1 MLSVIFFILASIS
14 NSIMDTSVHHFST
27 SKFKKLNPLFWDGEN
42 SWKNKYNNGDP
53 RFGRVK
59 WFLGLNKP
67 VQITDAFH
75 LFKTLM
81 IIFLAL
87 SVVTFNKELFF
98 GDAYNLFS
106 FIGVM
111 LIYGFAWNTTFSLF
125 YNKILR

>member
-1 MLSVIFFILASIS
+1 
-14 NSIMDTSVHHFST
+14 
-27 SKFKKLNPLFWDGEN
+27 
-42 SWKNKYNNGDP
+42 
-53 RFGRVK
+53 
-59 WFLGLNKP
+59 
-67 VQITDAFH
+67 
-75 LFKTLM
+75 M

-98 GDAYNLFS
+98 GDTYNLFS